1 MSLKPAGSPSTS
13 ATDPVADMLTKIR
26 NASRAKHERVDIS
39 GSHFKA
45 AIADVL
51 KQEGY
56 IRSYKWLEAAPGLGA
71 GHPRT
76 LRVYLKYTA
85 KREPVISNIVR
96 VSKSGRRK
104 FVDTKHLPRVLS
116 GMGIAILSP
125 SRGVMGDAAARQS
138 GVGGEVICYVS

>member
-1 MSLKPAGSPSTS
+1 MSLKPAGKPGIST
-13 ATDPVADMLTKIR
+13 TDPVADMLTKIR
-26 NASRAKHERVDIS
+26 NASRARHERVEVS
-39 GSHFKA
+39 GSRFKA

-51 KQEGY
+51 KQEGF
-56 IRSYKWLEAAPGLGA
+56 IRSYKWLEADPQAGQ

-76 LRVYLKYTA
+76 LRLYLKYTA

-104 FVDTKHLPRVLS
+104 IVDAKHLPRVLS
-116 GMGIAILSP
+116 GMGIAILST

-138 GVGGEVICYVS
+138 GVGGEVV